1 MERTFQSSQNLCNGS
16 GFTPTGI
23 VYLPAVCCIRTVA
36 SEWQTLACLRLPLC
50 AFDLWE
56 KDFYRALCLFGE
68 FSNSLTLTICS
79 IASHGGDFYFCAS
92 SSGLLSFVLSLMP
105 SVITHW
111 CSVFVAVGRTVED
124 ATYRSSYFDE
134 TFVGGINSF
143 IAPERR

>member
-56 KDFYRALCLFGE
+56 KDFYRALCPFGE
-68 FSNSLTLTICS
+68 FSNSLTLTICY
-79 IASHGGDFYFCAS
+79 IASHWGDFYFCTS
-92 SSGLLSFVLSLMP
+92 SAGLHGFILLLLP
-105 SVITHW
+105 SVITH
-111 CSVFVAVGRTVED
+111 CSFVFVAVGRTAKDV
-124 ATYRSSYFDE
+124 TYRSYFDE
-134 TFVGGINSF
+134 TFVGGIN
-143 IAPERR
+143 